1 MSQSFKFGSIGKKE
15 HRKANRKNVAA
26 NAWLRLDEGFA
37 VRPCS
42 VIDLSDTGVQVS
54 SAAAPAVRGTFTLM
68 MSRNAGS
75 GRRAR
80 VIWRRGSQIGAVFL

>member
-1 MSQSFKFGSIGKKE
+1 LSQSFKFGSIGKKE
-15 HRKANRKNVAA
+15 HRKANRRNVGA

-37 VRPCS
+37 VRPCN

-54 SAAAPAVRGTFTLM
+54 TAAAQTVQGTFTLM

>member
-1 MSQSFKFGSIGKKE
+1 LSQSFKFGSIGKKE
-15 HRKANRKNVAA
+15 QRKANRKAVGTD
-26 NAWLRLDEGFA
+26 AWLRLDEGFA

-54 SAAAPAVRGTFTLM
+54 TAAAQTVRGTFTLM
-68 MSRNAGS
+68 MSRTAGT

-80 VIWRRGSQIGAVFL
+80 VVWRSGSLLGAVFL